1 MEDSIKV
8 SIIIPAYNEEK
19 IIQNVINDIKKSRIT
34 DEIIVIDDGSIDNTY
49 KQAKE
54 TGVIVL
60 HHSYNQGYGAAIK
73 TGIRHASGNV
83 LLFIDADG
91 QHKAEDIEKVI
102 EPINEYDMVVGARSR
117 HSKISFLRRFGK
129 TFLKIYASYLAGME
143 IPDLNSGFRAVKKDV
158 AYEFIHLYPN
168 GFSLTTTITMACIF
182 SGYSIK
188 YVSIDSLEREG
199 KSKIKPISDGINF
212 FTTYNTDDNV
222 IQSVKSIF
230 TSNVS
235 IIFPGFH
242 FVDT

>member
-1 MEDSIKV
+1 
-8 SIIIPAYNEEK
+8 
-19 IIQNVINDIKKSRIT
+19 
-34 DEIIVIDDGSIDNTY
+34 
-49 KQAKE
+49 
-54 TGVIVL
+54 
-60 HHSYNQGYGAAIK
+60 
-73 TGIRHASGNV
+73 
-83 LLFIDADG
+83 
-91 QHKAEDIEKVI
+91 
-102 EPINEYDMVVGARSR
+102 
-117 HSKISFLRRFGK
+117 
-129 TFLKIYASYLAGME
+129 ME

>member
-129 TFLKIYASYLAGME
+129 TFLKRVLKPEQFLYTACDHIKLWQ
-143 IPDLNSGFRAVKKDV
+143 RKK
-158 AYEFIHLYPN
+158 
-168 GFSLTTTITMACIF
+168 
-182 SGYSIK
+182 
-188 YVSIDSLEREG
+188 
-199 KSKIKPISDGINF
+199 
-212 FTTYNTDDNV
+212 
-222 IQSVKSIF
+222 
-230 TSNVS
+230 
-235 IIFPGFH
+235 
-242 FVDT
+242 